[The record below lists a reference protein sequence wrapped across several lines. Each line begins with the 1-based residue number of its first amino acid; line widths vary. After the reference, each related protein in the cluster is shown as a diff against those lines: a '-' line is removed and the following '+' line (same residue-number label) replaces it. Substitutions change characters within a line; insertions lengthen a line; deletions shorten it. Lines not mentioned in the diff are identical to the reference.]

1 MNLCQPSLVCH
12 VSQEIDG
19 GQGNAWL
26 ERWMSQMGNTLFTLN
41 LHRFLFQLNCL
52 SLLPIA
58 DLVPLIQPYH
68 YPITLLTSPPI
79 PHCTDLSV
87 NQPPSVSPLFS
98 YSVPGNSI
106 QRTRTSTLLLS
117 LSSLLFLISSHILSN
132 SQYTMADKHPSAK
145 APQKTVVSTTS
156 ILPHPHVHNARKRH
170 VTDK

>member
-68 YPITLLTSPPI
+68 YPITLLTSPPNTTLYRSI
-79 PHCTDLSV
+79 R
-87 NQPPSVSPLFS
+87 QPTTFGL
-98 YSVPGNSI
+98 
-106 QRTRTSTLLLS
+106 
-117 LSSLLFLISSHILSN
+117 
-132 SQYTMADKHPSAK
+132 
-145 APQKTVVSTTS
+145 TS
-156 ILPHPHVHNARKRH
+156 ILLFCSREFNTTNTYINTSPFSFFFTLSHIIPHPIKQPIHDGRQTPKC
-170 VTDK
+170 